1 MTGMPMRLTIL
12 TPEGACFDETVTSVV
27 APGAKGYF
35 GVLPGHAPMVAA
47 LEPGVLTANTESDAA
62 FFVISEGVAD
72 VAPAVMTVLVRRAAQ
87 AADMSSAQ
95 ESVEQ
100 MKTEKGLS

>member
-35 GVLPGHAPMVAA
+35 CVLPGHAPMV
-47 LEPGVLTANTESDAA
+47 
-62 FFVISEGVAD
+62 
-72 VAPAVMTVLVRRAAQ
+72 AQ